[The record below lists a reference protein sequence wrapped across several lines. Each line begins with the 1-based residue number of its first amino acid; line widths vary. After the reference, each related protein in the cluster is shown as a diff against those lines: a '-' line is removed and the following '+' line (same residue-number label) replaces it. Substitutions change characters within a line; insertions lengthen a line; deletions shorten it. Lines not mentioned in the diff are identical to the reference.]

1 MKIKLKNE
9 RLVVRFWIQ
18 RNRKDKKLR
27 LIKISSKLKIKKLS
41 KDDEAEEG
49 ELSSEDGEINSPEPM
64 DYSTTQ
70 VKPFFNSKN
79 SFIELFIGYFR
90 C

>member
-1 MKIKLKNE
+1 
-9 RLVVRFWIQ
+9 
-18 RNRKDKKLR
+18 
-27 LIKISSKLKIKKLS
+27 LKIKKLS

-70 VKPFFNSKN
+70 VKPFSNSKN
-79 SFIELFIGYFR
+79 SFIGVIYRIFPMPILLHLAEK

>member
-1 MKIKLKNE
+1 
-9 RLVVRFWIQ
+9 
-18 RNRKDKKLR
+18 
-27 LIKISSKLKIKKLS
+27 LKIKKLS

-70 VKPFFNSKN
+70 VKTFYE
-79 SFIELFIGYFR
+79 FIYQSCL
-90 C
+90 